1 MNAQMKIGELQAGM
15 KKGSHA
21 WCIGEQLKEICRREP
36 ESSRLVE
43 QDLENKEMGLEACAR
58 KFEEWAAKNREGNR
72 ACITQW
78 QAEKLIREFYGL
90 PEPAAEETRSRLVDL
105 LDYL

>member
-1 MNAQMKIGELQAGM
+1 MSTEMKIGMQQAGM

-21 WCIGEQLKEICRREP
+21 WCIGEQLKEICSREP

-58 KFEEWAAKNREGNR
+58 KFEEWAAKHRDGNK
-72 ACITQW
+72 ACITPW

-90 PEPAAEETRSRLVDL
+90 PEPDAGKNKFRQVNL